1 MKKLFLTLLFLCY
14 GSILIHGQARGRMP
28 TKKEYIKL
36 EICDVLDL
44 GVATEKQTKVGDTL
58 FREVSNEQLDQIE
71 TQLKRNNVCYW
82 VQSRMGWSDFCP
94 KGGKKL
100 DVVYIFLVKNESESL
115 VNGNIIPIIRT
126 TRRLVTGKLTDILG
140 PPGME

>member
-1 MKKLFLTLLFLCY
+1 
-14 GSILIHGQARGRMP
+14 MP

-82 VQSRMGWSDFCP
+82 IQSRMGWSDFCP